1 MNTDETI
8 SLAEAVGRRFDSIF
22 GPEDDTQEIKVPHTP
37 APPLSPPVRDMKSI
51 VLSVEWEI
59 TDTLLKR
66 YEEQI
71 ATLED
76 MYKSDTVLSQFL
88 KILKALGK
96 HVQSRK
102 AMAHPESIKLMSVVF
117 ERFESVV
124 ADEQMPA
131 ETKRHLLK
139 SSVADFQELKQQITE
154 QAEQRR
160 AERRAAR
167 QPEPEPEPI
176 APPQPALSVDAE
188 KTILIQPGS
197 ETAPVSAPVS
207 APETAEAASVETPT
221 PTPAPTTDYS
231 GMSPHEAF
239 ALAVDELKNLIR
251 AEFSA
256 LRAEIRMWREGQ

>member
-59 TDTLLKR
+59 TDSLLKR
-66 YEEQI
+66 YEEQVL
-71 ATLED
+71 TLEGI
-76 MYKSDTVLSQFL
+76 YKSDTVLSQFL

-160 AERRAAR
+160 AERKAAT
-167 QPEPEPEPI
+167 QATEPEPV
-176 APPQPALSVDAE
+176 APQPPVMTIDAE
-188 KTILIQPGS
+188 KTVLLQQT
-197 ETAPVSAPVS
+197 TAMASTPVSEA
-207 APETAEAASVETPT
+207 AEAAEAVTVETPT
-221 PTPAPTTDYS
+221 PTTDYS

-239 ALAVDELKNLIR
+239 ALAVEELKNVIR